1 MASYANFL
9 PPSIDDYFRI
19 VDPKGK
25 LSPPERIHKMNDVL
39 DNLPRSFPKALCY
52 VMDLVDVTIE
62 QLAEASQISER
73 TISRY
78 RTGKA
83 KSYSE
88 DKIVAMCVA
97 MKLPPWLSRDLVKVL
112 GAKGLFLTESPHF
125 IDVYI
130 FFATDRNASCSM
142 RNTGIRLLLPGCAEE
157 KIQFRLKIQSR
168 SATGNYRD
176 APLVAAT
183 SLYQCA
189 LSFKMRRWLG

>member
-1 MASYANFL
+1 MASHANFL

-25 LSPPERIHKMNDVL
+25 LSQPERIHKMNDVL
-39 DNLPRSFPKALCY
+39 DNLPRSFPKDLCY

-62 QLAEASQISER
+62 WLAEASQISDR

-97 MKLPPWLSRDLVKVL
+97 MKLPPWLSRDLVKVA
-112 GAKGLFLTESPHF
+112 G
-125 IDVYI
+125 
-130 FFATDRNASCSM
+130 
-142 RNTGIRLLLPGCAEE
+142 
-157 KIQFRLKIQSR
+157 FRLAETERQRTCAMVLECMYTASVDEVQAVL
-168 SATGNYRD
+168 SSFGD
-176 APLVAAT
+176 APLKLTA
-183 SLYQCA
+183 
-189 LSFKMRRWLG
+189 